1 MHVCVYTYIYIL
13 ECQLVVHLFPVCRLA
28 GCPRAGQLV
37 VHVLVRTIKIGVFGN
52 HLSGPLKCGFGGNYG
67 SGVAGLIAF

>member
-1 MHVCVYTYIYIL
+1 MDVLDVISIYIYIYI
-13 ECQLVVHLFPVCRLA
+13 VSA
-28 GCPRAGQLV
+28 GCPCAGQLV

-52 HLSGPLKCGFGGNYG
+52 HLSGPLRCGFGGNYG